1 MIGGKSTTLDAR
13 RKHSTATIAAVFLLP
28 VAFFLFVYLFRSIFH
43 MFQLS
48 GYSWSG
54 ISRTRDFIGWGN
66 WQRLLNDQNFFNAIG
81 NNLIMVFACLAIQ
94 IPVGLLLAYIVDW
107 ANRRFKS
114 LKLVYFLPLLMS
126 AVAIGFLFKQLY
138 DARFGLIGVML
149 GWFMD
154 IPFNVLSNEQT
165 ALWAVIAV
173 ICWQFIP
180 FYMLYFFAG
189 LTTIPEELYEASIID
204 GAKRHQYIFRVS
216 LPLISGVIK
225 NASILCLVGS
235 LKYFDLIYVMTE
247 GGPAGATELMATYMY
262 KTAFTQMRMGYGATV
277 SSGMFIIITIIS
289 LATFK
294 IMSMNFRRG
303 GKIT

>member
-1 MIGGKSTTLDAR
+1 
-13 RKHSTATIAAVFLLP
+13 
-28 VAFFLFVYLFRSIFH
+28 
-43 MFQLS
+43 
-48 GYSWSG
+48 
-54 ISRTRDFIGWGN
+54 
-66 WQRLLNDQNFFNAIG
+66 
-81 NNLIMVFACLAIQ
+81 MVFACLAIQ